1 MMSITAISNLQDHKT
16 LVHRTLSLCEIA
28 LSYSNNNSNTLCYL
42 SNIQIRQGPTIN
54 CINLTARI

>member
-1 MMSITAISNLQDHKT
+1 MMSITAILNRQDHKT

-28 LSYSNNNSNTLCYL
+28 LSYSNNNSNTVFYL

-54 CINLTARI
+54 CIN